1 MGRSPKDSRSK
12 VDKYDRIRNRTIAFR
27 LSEAE
32 YTAVEL
38 KAGLCGYRWKQD
50 YILDAILNNS
60 VTATANPMI
69 LVQFRRQLR
78 QISEQLEHSSLT
90 DEERDELHISINI
103 MREILEAFAYERDLN
118 GEGR

>member
-50 YILDAILNNS
+50 HILDAILNNS
-60 VTATANPMI
+60 VTATANPMM

-90 DEERDELHISINI
+90 DEERDEGGDRSGQGQQVAH
-103 MREILEAFAYERDLN
+103 RTPQP
-118 GEGR
+118 

>member
-38 KAGLCGYRWKQD
+38 KAGLCGYRGKQD

-60 VTATANPMI
+60 VTATANPMM

-78 QISEQLEHSSLT
+78 QISEQL
-90 DEERDELHISINI
+90 
-103 MREILEAFAYERDLN
+103 
-118 GEGR
+118 

>member
-1 MGRSPKDSRSK
+1 MSAKNKD
-12 VDKYDRIRNRTIAFR
+12 DKNRWRNKTVAFR
-27 LSEAE
+27 LSPEE
-32 YTAVEL
+32 YDEL
-38 KAGLCGYRWKQD
+38 TDRTKLCGFRTKQD
-50 YILDAILNNS
+50 FPIESALHQQILAKG
-60 VTATANPMI
+60 TPMM